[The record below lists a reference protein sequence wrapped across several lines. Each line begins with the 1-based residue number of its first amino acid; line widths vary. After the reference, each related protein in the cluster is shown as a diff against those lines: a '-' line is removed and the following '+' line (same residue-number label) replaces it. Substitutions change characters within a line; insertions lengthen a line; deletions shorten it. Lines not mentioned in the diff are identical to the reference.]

1 MNVVE
6 GIKFAAKHRQITQII
21 GIFMRF
27 FAVLLPVFLP
37 WNKGVFLSFAQ
48 FSATVFT
55 KYNAKVTF
63 VLKQALVSPSD
74 HSQMVIDAL
83 GYLLDENLKAEL
95 SRRVHGQ
102 NSRAYKSC
110 HFGKQMRKESRIFRF
125 GRRVARKGTHGER
138 DSTRQSLSPRDCYW
152 RALSIS

>member
-6 GIKFAAKHRQITQII
+6 GIKFAVKHRQINQII

-55 KYNAKVTF
+55 K
-63 VLKQALVSPSD
+63 
-74 HSQMVIDAL
+74 
-83 GYLLDENLKAEL
+83 
-95 SRRVHGQ
+95 
-102 NSRAYKSC
+102 
-110 HFGKQMRKESRIFRF
+110 
-125 GRRVARKGTHGER
+125 
-138 DSTRQSLSPRDCYW
+138 
-152 RALSIS
+152 

>member
-1 MNVVE
+1 MASLKYDHVQAGKELKMNVVE

-37 WNKGVFLSFAQ
+37 WNKVVFLSFAQ

-63 VLKQALVSPSD
+63 ALKQDLASPSD
-74 HSQMVIDAL
+74 HSQMVT
-83 GYLLDENLKAEL
+83 DEFGL
-95 SRRVHGQ
+95 S
-102 NSRAYKSC
+102 S
-110 HFGKQMRKESRIFRF
+110 
-125 GRRVARKGTHGER
+125 
-138 DSTRQSLSPRDCYW
+138 
-152 RALSIS
+152 